1 MLLKLRRGFGSVSAW
16 VALFA
21 VAGVAYA
28 ARRRTPQRVVAETP
42 SQATGGDAASELSP
56 LAE

>member
-1 MLLKLRRGFGSVSAW
+1 MILKLRRGVGSLSAW

-21 VAGVAYA
+21 VAGIAYA
-28 ARRRTPQRVVAETP
+28 ARRRTPQRVVAGEAIEPTP
-42 SQATGGDAASELSP
+42 ESEVSP

>member
-1 MLLKLRRGFGSVSAW
+1 MVKTLRRGIGALSAW
-16 VALFA
+16 AALFA

-28 ARRRTPQRVVAETP
+28 ARRRGGAVPQPHEP
-42 SQATGGDAASELSP
+42 QSTGDEVSA